1 MTEEYR
7 NQVRLLLSVL
17 PIVARQKDLALKG
30 GTALN
35 FFWHYFPR
43 LSVDIDLTYL
53 PVNNRKKSLTSI
65 SKNVQTI
72 ADSIEKEIPE
82 TSVTQQKSGGAISQA
97 IVGQYPEV
105 HNQLR
110 QSIEVDLSPKN
121 RPEAVDKIDG
131 ALGENSL
138 FH

>member
-1 MTEEYR
+1 MTEEYQ

-35 FFWHYFPR
+35 FFWHDFPR

-53 PVNNRKKSLTSI
+53 PLYNRKKSLTSI

-72 ADSIEKEIPE
+72 ADTIEQEIPE
-82 TSVTQQKSGGAISQA
+82 TRVTQQKGGGAISRIIIRNADTQ
-97 IVGQYPEV
+97 IKLEV
-105 HNQLR
+105 NTVL
-110 QSIEVDLSPKN
+110 LSLIHISEPT
-121 RPEAVDKIDG
+121 RPY
-131 ALGENSL
+131 
-138 FH
+138 